1 MEQGNLLGSMKLPWN
16 PHSGFKL
23 DLAAS
28 LTASAWSMLLQMACV
43 PLYIRFLGV
52 EAYGLIGFY
61 LMLQAILQVLDL
73 GLSPTMN
80 REMAR
85 YSVQPEKADEARDLV
100 RTLELGYWLIGLM
113 IGLVFVTASPW
124 VAAHWIKASGIP
136 VASVR
141 HALMLMG
148 ILAALQWPVS
158 FYQGGLLGLRRQ
170 ILFNV
175 FRTIA
180 STVSNGGAVL
190 VLWIISPTIQAFF
203 LWLVVTN
210 AVTLVCWTV
219 FLWKSLPAATRSPEF
234 RLPLLRNI
242 VGFAAGMS
250 GMTAAA
256 LILTQSDKVI
266 LSSVLSLKMF
276 GFYTLGGIFGAGLSM
291 IIMSVFNTAYPRFSA
306 LVAQGDEQALVTLY
320 HMSTQL
326 MAVLILPLATVLAL
340 FSTDILQLWTRNSE
354 VAQGAGPI
362 ATLLVIGSALNGLM
376 FLPYALQ
383 LAYGWTS
390 IGLRITIS
398 LTIIFVPAIWF
409 MATTYGVLGAALMWP
424 AFNCVY
430 MAIGVPLTHRRLLK
444 GQALRW
450 LGDIGLP
457 LVASSFVVLIG
468 RRLAGATMSQPV
480 QIGVILGLFFCA
492 TGAAVLVSSS
502 IMSWLISQSRRVSL
516 HAKRIG
522 ATWKCL

>member
-1 MEQGNLLGSMKLPWN
+1 MKLPWN
-16 PHSGFKL
+16 SHSGFNPH
-23 DLAAS
+23 LAAG

-85 YSVQPEKADEARDLV
+85 YWVSAGKGGRGTRSCAYA
-100 RTLELGYWLIGLM
+100 GAWLL
-113 IGLVFVTASPW
+113 
-124 VAAHWIKASGIP
+124 AHWIDDRIGLSDCLAMGCGSLDQSQWHSCSQCPACIDVDGHFGRSPMARQFLSGRI
-136 VASVR
+136 A
-141 HALMLMG
+141 G
-148 ILAALQWPVS
+148 
-158 FYQGGLLGLRRQ
+158 
-170 ILFNV
+170 
-175 FRTIA
+175 IA
-180 STVSNGGAVL
+180 SRGLFQCLQNHCIDCDNGGAVL

-234 RLPLLRNI
+234 RLALLRNI

-276 GFYTLGGIFGAGLSM
+276 GFYTLGGMFGAGLSM
-291 IIMSVFNTAYPRFSA
+291 IVTSVFNTAYPRFSA
-306 LVAQGDEQALVTLY
+306 LVAQGDEQALVRLY

-326 MAVLILPLATVLAL
+326 MAVLILPLATVLAF
-340 FSTDILQLWTRNSE
+340 FSTDILQLWTRGSQ

-362 ATLLVIGSALNGLM
+362 ATLSVIGSALNGLM
-376 FLPYALQ
+376 FSPYALQ

-390 IGLRITIS
+390 IGLRITIQFNYHLS
-398 LTIIFVPAIWF
+398 VPAIWF
-409 MATTYGVLGAALMWP
+409 MATTYGGVGR
-424 AFNCVY
+424 CVNVARFQLRVHGNRRSTDASPP
-430 MAIGVPLTHRRLLK
+430 MKRAGVAMV
-444 GQALRW
+444 G
-450 LGDIGLP
+450 
-457 LVASSFVVLIG
+457 
-468 RRLAGATMSQPV
+468 
-480 QIGVILGLFFCA
+480 
-492 TGAAVLVSSS
+492 
-502 IMSWLISQSRRVSL
+502 
-516 HAKRIG
+516 
-522 ATWKCL
+522 